1 MFRVLIS
8 AVLALCLLMPGCMLL
23 TSCNSSN
30 NDDEVEQ
37 GSDAEAPDES
47 DGEAVD
53 ETVLTVTTVTKE
65 QFEAAIAFDGV
76 ESVTLRIEHSYKY
89 ADSEGSLNS
98 VIKFDKN
105 KSDVVAGESGDN
117 RMLFEKNGEHSGVY
131 YYVSGG
137 CYRMKLDEDSVPK
150 AYMLEALPEIFEE
163 LKFEDFEYS
172 DGIYKG
178 VSELDGTRQNVTLSF
193 EDGRLIGCT
202 AKCEDEDFKSDK
214 KMEFYDYGKTKVEL
228 PEDFVETAGPEET
241 LPASAWSRRFQFK
254 NVTILSNVKTEIVYD
269 GDFEDKYEDVVAYSL
284 KINGDK
290 WLLAEKD
297 RVVCYDGTATYVN
310 GEADPDAESLELL
323 LMSFDFSQNEADFT
337 LSAPGVYEAEK
348 LVGKY
353 GIEYEDVVI
362 AFEGDYIASIKY
374 KSTVHVEDDTG
385 SLDSIV
391 TSEYSFSAWGTTLFD
406 ESKYTS
412 PSEWMSYFKLD
423 NVTVTQSIA
432 ATGTGVAEDIEL
444 YTVWKLNDGEWSCV
458 KDVERLDDTTTKQDF
473 VYYDGIDGYVNNKVS
488 GLAQKYMLE
497 LDDLKTALMVN
508 ESEFTKNGDKLE
520 SQCVRGYYRDVEITV
535 SDGKIVKIVYTLDA
549 GVEIDGNKHP
559 AQVTLTFTD
568 YGTTS
573 PDQYRN

>member
-1 MFRVLIS
+1 M
-8 AVLALCLLMPGCMLL
+8 
-23 TSCNSSN
+23 
-30 NDDEVEQ
+30 
-37 GSDAEAPDES
+37 
-47 DGEAVD
+47 
-53 ETVLTVTTVTKE
+53 
-65 QFEAAIAFDGV
+65 
-76 ESVTLRIEHSYKY
+76 
-89 ADSEGSLNS
+89 
-98 VIKFDKN
+98 
-105 KSDVVAGESGDN
+105 
-117 RMLFEKNGEHSGVY
+117 
-131 YYVSGG
+131 
-137 CYRMKLDEDSVPK
+137 
-150 AYMLEALPEIFEE
+150 
-163 LKFEDFEYS
+163 
-172 DGIYKG
+172 
-178 VSELDGTRQNVTLSF
+178 
-193 EDGRLIGCT
+193 
-202 AKCEDEDFKSDK
+202 
-214 KMEFYDYGKTKVEL
+214 
-228 PEDFVETAGPEET
+228 
-241 LPASAWSRRFQFK
+241 
-254 NVTILSNVKTEIVYD
+254 
-269 GDFEDKYEDVVAYSL
+269 
-284 KINGDK
+284 
-290 WLLAEKD
+290 
-297 RVVCYDGTATYVN
+297 
-310 GEADPDAESLELL
+310 
-323 LMSFDFSQNEADFT
+323 
-337 LSAPGVYEAEK
+337 
-348 LVGKY
+348 GKY